1 MEIYTADVLNV
12 LYAYGVFVLVYIANI
27 LFSLYLNIEVL
38 NESFNKYKIGQS
50 IKKAF
55 VLVIAT
61 LMLVIAIDA
70 VLLYFNSYVPE
81 LSEELKAT
89 ITVATIVV
97 TIGRAALK
105 YLIEAYSTFR
115 MILEAKSTM
124 DHVEGTRNE

>member
-1 MEIYTADVLNV
+1 MKIYTADVLNV
-12 LYAYGVFVLVYIANI
+12 LYAYGVFVLVYVANI

-38 NESFNKYKIGQS
+38 DESFNKYRIGQS
-50 IKKAF
+50 IKKAL

-61 LMLVIAIDA
+61 LMLVIAIDT

-81 LSEELKAT
+81 LSEELQAT
-89 ITVATIVV
+89 VTVATIIV

-115 MILEAKSTM
+115 EILESSGG
-124 DHVEGTRNE
+124 HL